1 MGVTILFTNDTCIVS
16 CSQWRFT
23 EISVKL
29 LAMLIRHDCPYPVKG
44 VQLLVNYLV
53 HDALAIRK
61 VSIDRNE

>member
-1 MGVTILFTNDTCIVS
+1 MGVTILFTNDTRIVL

>member
-1 MGVTILFTNDTCIVS
+1 MGVTILFTNDICIVS

-29 LAMLIRHDCPYPVKG
+29 LAMLIRHDYPYPVKG

-61 VSIDRNE
+61 VSKDRNE